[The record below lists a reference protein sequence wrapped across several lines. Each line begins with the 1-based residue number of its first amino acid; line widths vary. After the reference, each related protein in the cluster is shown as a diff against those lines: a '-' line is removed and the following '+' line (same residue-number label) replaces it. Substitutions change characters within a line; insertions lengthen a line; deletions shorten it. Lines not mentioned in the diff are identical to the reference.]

1 MGPPRGSLLEGG
13 SRLRKWGASGG
24 GARLKWKLLCAQSL
38 RVICLV
44 WGLEGWGR
52 GGGVAPL
59 DGAHGRGE
67 MECYRLT
74 AQRGAARCVG
84 GGLEE

>member
-1 MGPPRGSLLEGG
+1 MEASMCTEPKGYMSGVGVRGMGEG
-13 SRLRKWGASGG
+13 
-24 GARLKWKLLCAQSL
+24 
-38 RVICLV
+38 
-44 WGLEGWGR
+44 